1 MPRRALLNP
10 KVSLSLSP
18 SASPSILQESTH
30 VKTSTYGAFV
40 CFSPATVKGGEF
52 LVADGAKI
60 LADLDPEV
68 SRETLK

>member
-1 MPRRALLNP
+1 
-10 KVSLSLSP
+10 
-18 SASPSILQESTH
+18 

-60 LADLDPEV
+60 LANMDPEV
-68 SRETLK
+68 RSEYICKRARTYLVMLGHIG